1 MEETNGVV
9 LSGKQAD
16 RPLQIRLT
24 ALRADH
30 LSQGLALSQAL
41 NWPYRKEDWQFA
53 ATLGRGVVAEVDGHV
68 RATALWWPYG
78 ESHASMGMIIV
89 DQAMQGQ
96 GLGRALMNELL
107 RQAAGRTLILN
118 STQEG
123 LRLYAGLGFVPYDR
137 IFQHQALVH
146 HDPDA
151 VSVEGTIRPV
161 RPDES
166 DRIVALDRAATG
178 MDRARLV
185 HALLEVGSVDVLERG
200 GEVVGYACCR
210 RFGHGVVIGPVVA
223 PAQQDAMALIALW
236 AKRHVGEF
244 VRIDIPESSDLSAW
258 LESIGLP
265 KVGQAISMVRGAQTP
280 PSNTPPLFAL
290 ANQSVG

>member
-1 MEETNGVV
+1 MGETNDVV

-16 RPLQIRLT
+16 RPQQVCLT

-41 NWPYRKEDWQFA
+41 NWPYREEDWRFA
-53 ATLGRGVVAEVDGHV
+53 AALGQGIVAEVDGHV

-78 ESHASMGMIIV
+78 EGHGSMGMIIV
-89 DQAMQGQ
+89 DPAMQGQ

-107 RQAAGRTLILN
+107 QQAAGRTLILN

-123 LRLYAGLGFVPYDR
+123 LRLYAGLGFVPYGQ
-137 IFQHQALVH
+137 IFQHQALMH

-151 VSVEGTIRPV
+151 VKVEGTIRAV

-166 DRIVALDRAATG
+166 DRIVALDHAAAG
-178 MDRARLV
+178 MDRATLV
-185 HALLEVGSVDVLERG
+185 HALLEVGAVDVLERR

-223 PAQQDAMALIALW
+223 PAQQDAMALIARW
-236 AKRHVGEF
+236 AKRHVGTF

-258 LESIGLP
+258 LDSIGLP
-265 KVGQAISMVRGAQTP
+265 NVGHVVSMVRGAQTAP
-280 PSNTPPLFAL
+280 ANTPPLFAL
-290 ANQSVG
+290 ANQSLG